1 MHVGGHHGS
10 PPCSPTRATTHHK
23 LHMKKESRQH
33 NHHTYH
39 AHNRH
44 KTDASQK
51 NGWGKHGGEY
61 LRGNE
66 YRATRARC
74 CVECRTLNT
83 HLSTVTYVCGCPASL
98 KSCNRRANKHSRVC
112 CQQCVLSHTLVWVWG
127 RAQLFARVN
136 KGQVHRSQQPGVRWT
151 RAWRRWKALD
161 EGCRLAMQ
169 FRFET
174 FINKVYTSIFI
185 LNVRFARPRLARQQN
200 PPPAC

>member
-61 LRGNE
+61 LRGSE
-66 YRATRARC
+66 YPCYQSSLLRG
-74 CVECRTLNT
+74 VPD
-83 HLSTVTYVCGCPASL
+83 SKYVLEHGHVRMWLPSSPQ
-98 KSCNRRANKHSRVC
+98 SCNRRANKHTRVC
-112 CQQCVLSHTLVWVWG
+112 YQQCVLAHTLVWVWG

-161 EGCRLAMQ
+161 EGCRLAML

-174 FINKVYTSIFI
+174 VSC
-185 LNVRFARPRLARQQN
+185 L
-200 PPPAC
+200 